1 MNGQLASQQQA
12 SWEALV
18 AAATTRSLAPTSPP
32 APTSSPTPAPLN
44 CAGSNVALS
53 FSQNVVKE
61 FVQPLC
67 SQAAKTGQQVT
78 RTWPLGCGV
87 QMSASSWALFEIQRD
102 GATPYCQQSYVP
114 KPVYVDT
121 CVSAFN
127 TVIGC
132 KSLLLPRALAPQSAR
147 LIQKFES
154 MLTMGQQAAQRGDG
168 PLSTVFNTASA
179 LYLPTEPNAWEY
191 PDRFVLQAASVAKPS
206 MGLSR
211 IRHIICLAGISA
223 FILFLNSL
231 LLISNLSS
239 GRLA

>member
-1 MNGQLASQQQA
+1 MNGQLASQQQE

-18 AAATTRSLAPTSPP
+18 AAAKTRSLAPTSPP

-61 FVQPLC
+61 FAKPLC
-67 SQAAKTGQQVT
+67 SQAAKTGHQVT

-87 QMSASSWALFEIQRD
+87 QISASSWALFEIQRD

-114 KPVYVDT
+114 KPVYIDT

-132 KSLLLPRALAPQSAR
+132 KSLLLPRALALYSIR
-147 LIQKFES
+147 LIQKCES
-154 MLTMGQQAAQRGDG
+154 MLTTGQQAAQGVDG
-168 PLSTVFNTASA
+168 PLSTVSNIASA
-179 LYLPTEPNAWEY
+179 PYLPTEPNAWEY
-191 PDRFVLQAASVAKPS
+191 PNRFVRQAASVAKS
-206 MGLSR
+206 LTRTSR
-211 IRHIICLAGISA
+211 I
-223 FILFLNSL
+223 
-231 LLISNLSS
+231 
-239 GRLA
+239 